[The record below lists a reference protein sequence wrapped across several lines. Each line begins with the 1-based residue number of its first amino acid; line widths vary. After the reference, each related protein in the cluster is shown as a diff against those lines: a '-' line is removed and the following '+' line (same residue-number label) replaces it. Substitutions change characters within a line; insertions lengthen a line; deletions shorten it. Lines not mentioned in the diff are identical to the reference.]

1 MSNRHPQ
8 RKRKPSKRDKTP
20 KTKKERPVKPLK
32 KPLTCG
38 KKHRTVC
45 EKHGRPCVIEVEW
58 PKGDSRNRYKKELM
72 KLGAPEHTKD
82 SEHRCELC
90 FKERFENSPYQ
101 DLTVEGLEELTVARM
116 RRGQNQITNS
126 GEPTPLKP
134 PNDTE

>member
-45 EKHGRPCVIEVEW
+45 DKHGLPCVIEVEW
-58 PKGDSRNRYKKELM
+58 PKGDSRNQYKKELM
-72 KLGAPEHTKD
+72 KLGAPSHTKD
-82 SEHRCELC
+82 SEHRCQKCME
-90 FKERFENSPYQ
+90 ERYANSPFR
-101 DLTVEGLEELTVARM
+101 DIPVEGLEALTMARHQRERHGAM
-116 RRGQNQITNS
+116 ALN
-126 GEPTPLKP
+126 EPTPLKA